1 LAPGAFSC
9 LPRAAC
15 PSSFEG
21 CVMSLTS
28 KQIKETSQAHMRRD
42 LDSGGEWVCSC
53 EACLGSRSLTG
64 IEKVLD
70 IRPLIREIE
79 QIEDQ
84 LPDLPP
90 GPERDAARVRYETLH
105 DALAEVM
112 AR

>member
-1 LAPGAFSC
+1 MP
-9 LPRAAC
+9 
-15 PSSFEG
+15 
-21 CVMSLTS
+21 LTN
-28 KQIKETSQAHMRRD
+28 KEIKETSQAHMRRD
-42 LDSGGEWVCSC
+42 LDSGGEWVCDC

-79 QIEDQ
+79 EVEDR
-84 LPDLPP
+84 LHALSP
-90 GPERDAARVRYETLH
+90 GPEREVARQRYETLH